1 MGLDCM
7 EEDVVGEL
15 GVLGTE
21 LRISTKK
28 GVIPLQRSNPKEEN
42 NRDWGKMEDLSSK
55 LFCFQTHQ

>member
-42 NRDWGKMEDLSSK
+42 NRDLSSK